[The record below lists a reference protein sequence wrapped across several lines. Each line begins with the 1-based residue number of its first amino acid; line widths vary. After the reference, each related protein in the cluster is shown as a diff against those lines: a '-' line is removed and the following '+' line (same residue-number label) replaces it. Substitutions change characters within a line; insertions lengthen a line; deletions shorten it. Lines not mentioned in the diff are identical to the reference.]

1 MKLDILIFAAHPD
14 DAELACSG
22 TILKHLS
29 MGKSIGIV
37 DLTRGELGTR
47 GSAEIRD
54 EESKNA
60 TKVLGIKVRENLQF
74 RDGFFVIDEAHKLKI
89 IEIVRKYRP
98 KIVLCNAVS
107 DRHPDHSRASKLVSE
122 SCFLAGL
129 IKVETFFE
137 GNIQNAWRPKFV
149 YHYIQDRYIKPDF
162 VVDIS
167 QFIDKKIEAIKAFKS
182 QFYDPNSTEPITPI
196 ASEGFL
202 EFVKG
207 RAKEFGR
214 NIGVEYGEGFTVE
227 RTIGVNNLGDLV

>member
-98 KIVLCNAVS
+98 EIVLCNAVS